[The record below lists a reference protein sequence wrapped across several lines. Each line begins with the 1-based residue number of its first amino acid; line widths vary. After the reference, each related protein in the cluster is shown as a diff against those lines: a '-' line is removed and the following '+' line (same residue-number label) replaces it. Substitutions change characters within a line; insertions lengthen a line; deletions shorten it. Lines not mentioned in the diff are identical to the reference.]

1 MKTSSLLQLLED
13 HKVIIPIIQ
22 RDYAQGRTMGK
33 VPKIRERF
41 LSEIY
46 SNLTNNDSKP
56 LELDFIYGYT
66 NIEEN
71 NKGEQLS
78 FFTPLDGQQ
87 RLTTLYLLHW
97 YLASRE
103 NELWNL
109 KDLLIKFTYA
119 TRNSS
124 RMFCAKLVHFSPKS
138 WNGSLAETII
148 EQPWFFSAWK
158 NDPTIASMLVMLD
171 AIHQK
176 FKGTTNLLMKL
187 IGDKPKIVFHLLPM
201 DKLGLPDDLY
211 IKMNSRG
218 KELTDFEHFKSQ
230 FSDILPSK
238 HAKIFNDNIDIAWS
252 DLFWSLFK
260 DEPNKDIAKLVDSG
274 FLSFFWFLADILAIK
289 NKINRKGLD
298 NGELIVK
305 LFKENE
311 ANIEFLFSYLNLFTE
326 IHSKKEKYFESLF
339 YINEYENNKCK
350 LFFQNAQINLFKKCC
365 ETYGYDE
372 KSNSFSIGEQ
382 LMFYACILHKQ
393 NNNEN
398 FNLNIRKIR
407 NILSSSEFQLR
418 KENLPSLYN
427 DIEALVLNRELSD
440 DSKLSK
446 TQIEEETIKQELLQ
460 LNPELSE
467 TIFKLEDHN
476 LLRGTIS
483 IFDIDENI
491 TSYAV
496 TFKNIFKSDCNYF
509 NISQAMLTLGNYSQK
524 HGRLRRF
531 GNATDST
538 WRELFTPNEY
548 RKNFKKTKAILKEYL
563 SLYNNYEFSDDNAI
577 ITSFNNDFDVE
588 LAKPKN
594 WRYYYI
600 RYDNFKQKEG
610 KNTDG
615 FYFWDD
621 ISKKPFECNM
631 MNKKQFNGWNWNPY
645 LLELNYI
652 NKKCNLENYGNDL
665 QFTHKDIILLISM
678 DNDSFIFETQVEDDL
693 SNQFLEELINN
704 QKLKHNGR
712 ICVKQNEEGHDIM
725 DRIQLCNNFLLDL
738 ESLINNNKL
747 VKTI

>member
-46 SNLTNNDSKP
+46 SNLTNHDSKP

-66 NIEEN
+66 NIQEN
-71 NKGEQLS
+71 NNGEKLS

-87 RLTTLYLLHW
+87 RLTTLFLLHW
-97 YLASRE
+97 YLAVNE
-103 NELWNL
+103 NKLVNY
-109 KDLLIKFTYA
+109 KDILIKFTYA
-119 TRNSS
+119 TRHSS
-124 RMFCAKLVHFSPKS
+124 RMFCEKLVHFSPKD
-138 WNGSLAETII
+138 WVGSLAETII
-148 EQPWFFSAWK
+148 EQPWFFSAWQ

-171 AIHQK
+171 AIHEK
-176 FKGTTNLLMKL
+176 FKETTNILAKL
-187 IGDKPKIVFHLLPM
+187 TGNKSKIVFHLLPM

-238 HAKIFNDNIDIAWS
+238 HAKVFNENIDISWS

-311 ANIEFLFSYLNLFTE
+311 ANIEFLFSCLNLFTD
-326 IHSKKEKYFESLF
+326 IHSKEEKYFESLF

-382 LMFYACILHKQ
+382 LMFYACILHKN

-407 NILSSSEFQLR
+407 NIISSSEFQLR

-427 DIEALVLNRELSD
+427 DIEALVLNQELSE

-446 TQIEEETIKQELLQ
+446 AQIEEEIKKEEFLQ
-460 LNPELSE
+460 LNPQLSE
-467 TIFKLEDHN
+467 TIFRLEDHN

-483 IFDIDENI
+483 IFDFDENI
-491 TSYAV
+491 TSYADIFER
-496 TFKNIFKSDCNYF
+496 TFTSDCNYF
-509 NISQAMLTLGNYSQK
+509 NISQAMLTIGNYSQK

-531 GNATDST
+531 GNSTSST

-548 RKNFKKTKAILKEYL
+548 RKNFNETKRILKEYL
-563 SLYNNYEFSDDNAI
+563 TLYVNKEFSNDNEI
-577 ITSFNNDFDVE
+577 ITSFNTSFDVE
-588 LAKPKN
+588 LRMPKN

-600 RYDNFKQKEG
+600 RYNNFKKIGGQ
-610 KNTDG
+610 NTDG
-615 FYFWDD
+615 FYLWSD
-621 ISKKPFECNM
+621 ISNKPFDCYM
-631 MNKKQFNGWNWNPY
+631 MNKKQFNGWHWNPY
-645 LLELNYI
+645 LLELKYI
-652 NKKCNLENYGNDL
+652 NKNCNLENYGSKL
-665 QFTHKDIILLISM
+665 QFSYKDIILLISM
-678 DNDSFIFETQVEDDL
+678 DNDSFTFEAQEGDTL
-693 SNQFLEELINN
+693 SSLFLGKIINEL
-704 QKLKHNGR
+704 KLENKGR
-712 ICVKQNEEGHDIM
+712 LCIKQNEDGYDIE
-725 DRIQLCNNFLLDL
+725 DRIQVCNNFLLDI
-738 ESLINNNKL
+738 ENLINTKNEA
-747 VKTI
+747 